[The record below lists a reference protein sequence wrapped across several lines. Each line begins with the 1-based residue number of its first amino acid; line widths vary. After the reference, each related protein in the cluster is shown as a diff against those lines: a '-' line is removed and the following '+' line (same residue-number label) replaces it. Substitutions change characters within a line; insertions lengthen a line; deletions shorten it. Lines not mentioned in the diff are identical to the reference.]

1 MADTAGMRLL
11 ERGAPLASLTEYA
24 GEARGGDGRMVLV
37 TGEAGMGKS
46 ALVEQLQ
53 QDLPDARWAWG
64 ACDGLFT
71 PRPLGPLFDLAD
83 QLGGELRRLAQAGAA
98 RDELFRALL
107 RQLSEPGT
115 LTVVVVEDLHWADEA
130 TIDLL
135 RFLGRRIR
143 TAPVLLIVTYRD
155 DELAPDDPL
164 RLALGGLATQ
174 RSTRRIGLAP
184 LSADAVR
191 TLADGSGLDPAQL
204 YRLTGGNPFYVTEML
219 QAGTPDVPASAR
231 DAVLA
236 RVGRL
241 SPGSRDAVEAAALL
255 GSRVDLR
262 LLQAVS
268 GGPATAVDELLAS
281 GLLSGDGGWLR
292 FRHEIARLAVE
303 RSIAAHRARAIHAGI
318 LAALQSTGSTD
329 HAQLAFH
336 AEAAGDGEAVLRY
349 APLAARQASEL
360 ASHREAAAQFERALR
375 FAEGADPATAAP
387 LYDGLGYEAL
397 LLDRAQD
404 AAAAHQRAVALWRT
418 VGDRLREGNALR
430 LLSRAQ
436 SQLCRRDD
444 SVAAGQA
451 ALAVLEPLGP
461 SIELAQAYA
470 LLAARR
476 MMDYQHDES
485 IALARWAQ
493 AVASPLNAF
502 DVLSDALNTQACS
515 LANIGQEW
523 TGTLRRALDLAL
535 DHGLDVQ
542 AGRAYG
548 NLYATL
554 LGERRFAEADPV
566 YVAGIAHC
574 DEHDMTSHAVFLRS
588 ERAGQLERTGRWD
601 EGLAVS
607 AELLSQGGP
616 SPVVRLCPL
625 NYSAL
630 IRARRGLPGVWEYF
644 DEAMGYADDTG
655 EPQQILPTRLNRAE
669 AYWLEGKPEAARR
682 EAELAAAV
690 SADCDGWERGALAVW
705 LRRTGSA
712 LSVSGV
718 ITEPCQRYLEGQWEL
733 AARLWQNLGCPYEAG
748 LALLAAP
755 DESALRRA
763 LRIFTDL
770 GARPATRMARQ
781 RLRAIGVQ
789 SIPAGP
795 RAATRND
802 PLRLTRREREVL
814 GLVCEGC
821 SNAEI
826 AARLFISAKT
836 VDHHVSAVLAKLGV
850 PTREAAASQ
859 ALALGLAAGAPS

>member
-1 MADTAGMRLL
+1 MRLL
-11 ERGAPLASLTEYA
+11 ERGAPLASLAEYA
-24 GEARGGDGRMVLV
+24 GEARGGNGRMVLV

-46 ALVEQLQ
+46 ALVERLQ

-83 QLGGELRRLAQAGAA
+83 QLGGELLRLCQAGAA

-107 RQLSEPGT
+107 RQLSPPGP
-115 LTVVVVEDLHWADEA
+115 LTVVVLEDLHWADEA
-130 TIDLL
+130 SIDLA

-155 DELAPDDPL
+155 DELAADDPL
-164 RLALGGLATQ
+164 RLALGELATQ

-184 LSADAVR
+184 LSAAAVR
-191 TLADGSGLDPAQL
+191 TLAGGSGLDPAL
-204 YRLTGGNPFYVTEML
+204 LFRLTGGNPFYVTEML

-241 SPGSRDAVEAAALL
+241 SPGARDAIGAAALL

-262 LLQAVS
+262 LLPAVS
-268 GGPATAVDELLAS
+268 GCSAAAVDELLAS
-281 GLLSGDGGWLR
+281 GLLIGDGGGLK

-303 RSIAAHRARAIHAGI
+303 RSVADHRARAVHTRI
-318 LAALQSTGSTD
+318 LAALQSAGSAD
-329 HAQLAFH
+329 YAQLAFH
-336 AEAAGDGEAVLRY
+336 AEAAGDGAAVLRY

-375 FAEGADPATAAP
+375 FAEQADAAAAAA
-387 LYDGLGYEAL
+387 LHEGLGYEAL

-418 VGDRLREGNALR
+418 TSDRRREGNALR
-430 LLSRAQ
+430 QLSKALAN
-436 SQLCRRDD
+436 LCRRDD
-444 SVAAGQA
+444 SVAAGEA

-461 SIELAQAYA
+461 SVELAQAYA
-470 LLAARR
+470 HLATQR
-476 MMDYQHDES
+476 MMDYQHDQ
-485 IALARWAQ
+485 AVTLAGRAQ
-493 AVASPLNAF
+493 AVAGPLNAF
-502 DVLSDALNTQACS
+502 DVLSDALNTQACA
-515 LANIGQEW
+515 LAGTGQEW

-535 DHGLDVQ
+535 DQGLPVQ
-542 AGRAYG
+542 AARAYG

-554 LGERRFAEADPV
+554 HEERRFAEAEPFYTDGV
-566 YVAGIAHC
+566 AHC
-574 DEHDMTSHAVFLRS
+574 DEHDITGYAVFLRS
-588 ERAGQLERTGRWD
+588 ERAHLLERTGHWD
-601 EGLAVS
+601 EAQAMS
-607 AELLSQGGP
+607 AELLSRGGP

-625 NYSAL
+625 NCIAT

-669 AYWLEGKPEAARR
+669 AWWLEGKPEAARR
-682 EAELAAAV
+682 EAELAADV
-690 SADCDGWERGALAVW
+690 SASCNGWQRGSLAVW

-712 LSVSGV
+712 LVVGGEV
-718 ITEPCQRYLEGQWEL
+718 AEPYRRCLDGDWAE
-733 AARLWQNLGCPYEAG
+733 AARLWQDLGCRWEAG
-748 LALLAAP
+748 MALLAAA
-755 DESALRRA
+755 DETALRRA
-763 LRIFTDL
+763 LRIFTEL
-770 GARPATRMARQ
+770 GARSAIRMARQ
-781 RLRAIGVQ
+781 RLRVIGVQ

-795 RAATRND
+795 RAATRDD

-814 GLVCEGC
+814 GLVREGC
-821 SNAEI
+821 TNAEI

-859 ALALGLAAGAPS
+859 AQALDAAAGPSS